1 MSLFYI
7 NIGVKHF
14 IDPNWFLHIMP
25 PYLMFIGLE
34 LVYISGFFEILLGVM
49 LVFKKYRKI
58 AAYGIILLL
67 VAVYPANIYLAFNQ
81 EAQELIGISAF
92 KASWLRLPFSLFLL
106 QLLIFNLKLNNNG
119 STRTAQARYTKRPF
133 RGNSI

>member
-92 KASWLRLPFSLFLL
+92 KASWLRLPL
-106 QLLIFNLKLNNNG
+106 QFVFIAIAYLQSKV
-119 STRTAQARYTKRPF
+119 K
-133 RGNSI
+133 

>member
-1 MSLFYI
+1 MLLLSKISIYIMSLFYI

-49 LVFKKYRKI
+49 LLFKKYRKI

-67 VAVYPANIYLAFNQ
+67 IAVYPANVYLAFNQ
-81 EAQELIGISAF
+81 EAQELIEISAF
-92 KASWLRLPFSLFLL
+92 KASWLRLPL
-106 QLLIFNLKLNNNG
+106 QFVFIAIAYL
-119 STRTAQARYTKRPF
+119 Q
-133 RGNSI
+133 SIVK

>member
-1 MSLFYI
+1 MLLLSKISIYIMSLFYI

-92 KASWLRLPFSLFLL
+92 KASCLRLPL
-106 QLLIFNLKLNNNG
+106 QFVFITIAYLQSKV
-119 STRTAQARYTKRPF
+119 K
-133 RGNSI
+133 